1 MKNFCLVTALIAAP
15 AFCQNP
21 SMFRGNLEHTGVYNA
36 TGVREFHRVQWR
48 FQTEGRV
55 ISSPAV
61 ARGAVYVGSTDQN
74 LYAIDQETGT
84 LKWKFHTESWVT
96 SSPAVSDIGFFNPP
110 DPRTGKPTGP
120 VPAGNSTV
128 FFGSFDGSFYAVD
141 AASGKLRWK
150 FDTEGERRFAHR
162 RLHGL
167 QPSGE
172 LIGDTWDFYLSSPAV
187 YQGAVYF
194 GSGDGNV
201 YALDAATGAL
211 KWKFQT
217 GDVVHASAAIADGLV
232 VVGSWDGILY
242 ALQADTGKVEWQLQ
256 TGVDPKIGNQQGF
269 QSSAAVA
276 NGVVYVGCRDSNVYA
291 IDLKTGQKKWALN
304 NGGSWVITSPAVN
317 DGKVYYGTS
326 DTGLFH
332 ALDAATGAKLFS
344 FDAKFPVFSSPAI
357 AGGVLY
363 VGSFDGKLHAVDLK
377 TFKPLWDFTTEAS
390 KQNAPA
396 LTGAD
401 GRLDFGKVIRFLFVD
416 EMNAGV
422 VKLFSTGSV
431 VSSPAIDNDAVYF
444 GSTDGAVYAL
454 K

>member
-1 MKNFCLVTALIAAP
+1 MKKLCLITALIAVP
-15 AFCQNP
+15 AFCQYVP
-21 SMFRGNLEHTGVYNA
+21 MFRGSLEHAGVYNA
-36 TGVREFHRVQWR
+36 TGARQFNRVQWR
-48 FQTEGRV
+48 FETAGRV
-55 ISSPAV
+55 ISSPVFAGGV
-61 ARGAVYVGSTDQN
+61 VFAGSTDQN
-74 LYAIDQETGT
+74 LYAIDQENGT
-84 LKWKFHTESWVT
+84 LKWKFHTDSWVT
-96 SSPAVSDIGFFNPP
+96 SSPAVSDG
-110 DPRTGKPTGP
+110 
-120 VPAGNSTV
+120 TV

-141 AASGKLRWK
+141 AASGKLKWK
-150 FDTEGERRFAHR
+150 FETEGERRFAHK

-187 YQGAVYF
+187 YRGAVYF

-201 YALDAATGAL
+201 YALDASTGAV
-211 KWKFQT
+211 KWKFHT
-217 GDVVHASAAIADGLV
+217 GDVVHASPAISNGLV
-232 VVGSWDGILY
+232 VIGSWDGILY
-242 ALQADTGKVEWQLQ
+242 ALQADSGKVAWQFQ
-256 TGVDPKIGNQQGF
+256 AGVDPKIGNQQGF

-291 IDLKTGQKKWALN
+291 IDLKTGQKKWAVH
-304 NGGSWVITSPAVN
+304 NGGSWVITSPAVD

-332 ALDAATGAKLFS
+332 ALDAATGAKLLS

-357 AGGVLY
+357 AGGALY

-377 TFKPLWDFTTEAS
+377 TLKPLWDFTTEAS

-416 EMNAGV
+416 EMNAGL
-422 VKLFSTGSV
+422 VKLFATGSV
-431 VSSPAIDNDAVYF
+431 VSSPAIDKDAVYF

-454 K
+454 R

>member
-1 MKNFCLVTALIAAP
+1 MKNLCLVTALIAVP
-15 AFCQNP
+15 VFCQNLP
-21 SMFRGNLEHTGVYNA
+21 QNVPMFRGSLGHTGVYNA
-36 TGVREFHRVQWR
+36 TGARQFNRVQWR
-48 FQTEGRV
+48 FETAGRV

-61 ARGAVYVGSTDQN
+61 AAGAVYIGSTDQN
-74 LYAIDQETGT
+74 LYAIDQEAGT
-84 LKWKFHTESWVT
+84 LKWKFHTDSWVA
-96 SSPAVSDIGFFNPP
+96 SSPAVSDG
-110 DPRTGKPTGP
+110 T
-120 VPAGNSTV
+120 A
-128 FFGSFDGSFYAVD
+128 FFGSFDGSFYALD
-141 AASGKLRWK
+141 AASGKLKWK
-150 FDTEGERRFAHR
+150 FKTEGERRFAHK

-187 YQGAVYF
+187 YHGAVYF

-201 YALDAATGAL
+201 YALDASTGAL
-211 KWKFQT
+211 KWKFHT
-217 GDVVHASAAIADGLV
+217 GDVVHASPAISDGLV

-242 ALQADTGKVEWQLQ
+242 ALQADTGKPAWQFQ
-256 TGVDPKIGNQQGF
+256 AGVDPKIGNQQGF
-269 QSSAAVA
+269 QSSAAVE

-291 IDLKTGQKKWALN
+291 IDLKTGQKKWAVH
-304 NGGSWVITSPAVN
+304 NGGSWVITSPAVD

-332 ALDAATGAKLFS
+332 ALDAATGARLFS

-357 AGGVLY
+357 AGGALY
-363 VGSFDGKLHAVDLK
+363 VGSFDGKLHAVDLR
-377 TFKPLWDFTTEAS
+377 TLKPLWDFTTEAS

-416 EMNAGV
+416 EMNAGL
-422 VKLFSTGSV
+422 VKLFATGAV
-431 VSSPAIDNDAVYF
+431 VSSPAIDKDTVYF
-444 GSTDGAVYAL
+444 GSTDGALYAL